1 MSTPTIKIAVSQAD
15 ATLVQATTLTSG
27 MQNLPVVKFYF
38 TDEWA
43 GLGKTAVFIA
53 GSVALEVLVV
63 NNQAVVPAECLE
75 TAGVNLT
82 VGIYGANTQIVLPT
96 VYCSCGEILTG
107 TDVGDASNVGEP
119 TTELVDQML
128 GYAAEIE
135 AVADTLDNLAIRTVT
150 VNTDGANHYGIASVT
165 LSDTGSGEDR
175 TLTFA
180 FSNLK
185 GNGIES
191 ITWSEAGEYR
201 GRIQITESNGT
212 VTNFDA
218 LIEAIN
224 YLENLIN
231 RAEAWAVGTID
242 GVPVEDIDPDDPAYQ
257 NNAKYYAEMA
267 EDAGT
272 GAEAAQEAAETAQGK
287 AEDAQ
292 EAAEAAQAAAES
304 AEATATAAASSA
316 SGDAGSAAG
325 SASSAAGSASSAS
338 DSASAAASAR
348 DAAELAQA
356 AAESSASAA
365 SGSASSAS
373 TQALKSEGFAVGKQN
388 DVDVDSGS
396 TYYHN
401 NAKYYKEQA
410 ADSATAAS
418 GSASNASSD
427 ASAASGSASSA
438 STNALKAEGYAV
450 GKQNGTD
457 VASGSPYYQN
467 NSKYF
472 KEEAEAVLESIPE
485 DYSDLA
491 AEVASQGDK
500 IKNIEYMPFIDK
512 FPDYYTDT
520 HSGTKVEIIK
530 NTIKC
535 TKISNSSTYT
545 YHSIFG
551 ARYLGTGAFTANMTD
566 TDFISLDTGKIKYI
580 SLMVWR
586 TVSAIVA
593 SNPNSL
599 IICTKDPTTGVIKT
613 ATAANNSTATVRPIY
628 AYEVLPEIVANKNI
642 GLVFRRTNANDQST
656 VKIYTGFTSY
666 ESLTGNFESFDNIAS
681 KAYNINELFQI
692 GNSVYKVTQPIA
704 QGETITPNT
713 NCIKTSIG
721 AEITAI
727 LNS

>member
-63 NNQAVVPAECLE
+63 NNQAVVPAECLA

-165 LSDTGSGEDR
+165 LSDTGSGDNR

-180 FSNLK
+180 FSNIK

-191 ITWSEAGEYR
+191 ITWSEAGTYR
-201 GRIQITESNGT
+201 GRIQITESNGR

-224 YLENLIN
+224 YLESLIN

-242 GVPVEDIDPDDPAYQ
+242 GIPVEDIDPDDPAYQ

-272 GAEAAQEAAETAQGK
+272 GAEAAQEAAETAQEK

-292 EAAEAAQAAAES
+292 EAAETAQGKAEDAQTAAEAAA
-304 AEATATAAASSA
+304 TSA

-325 SASSAAGSASSAS
+325 SASSAANSASSAA
-338 DSASAAASAR
+338 DSASAANSAKEAAV
-348 DAAELAQA
+348 DALE
-356 AAESSASAA
+356 AAESSATSA
-365 SGSASSAS
+365 SGSATAAATSA
-373 TQALKSEGFAVGKQN
+373 T
-388 DVDVDSGS
+388 
-396 TYYHN
+396 
-401 NAKYYKEQA
+401 NAA
-410 ADSATAAS
+410 NSATAAQTAQ
-418 GSASNASSD
+418 SAAANAQASAEAARDTAINNAADAGDSAD
-427 ASAASGSASSA
+427 AAEQAATNAAASAA
-438 STNALKAEGYAV
+438 
-450 GKQNGTD
+450 
-457 VASGSPYYQN
+457 
-467 NSKYF
+467 
-472 KEEAEAVLESIPE
+472 
-485 DYSDLA
+485 LA
-491 AEVASQGDK
+491 AQHVY
-500 IKNIEYMPFIDK
+500 NISVEGTTLSVTAAQHGFTMSV
-512 FPDYYTDT
+512 T
-520 HSGTKVEIIK
+520 GTKLVV
-530 NTIKC
+530 
-535 TKISNSSTYT
+535 
-545 YHSIFG
+545 
-551 ARYLGTGAFTANMTD
+551 TD
-566 TDFISLDTGKIKYI
+566 
-580 SLMVWR
+580 
-586 TVSAIVA
+586 
-593 SNPNSL
+593 
-599 IICTKDPTTGVIKT
+599 
-613 ATAANNSTATVRPIY
+613 AT
-628 AYEVLPEIVANKNI
+628 
-642 GLVFRRTNANDQST
+642 
-656 VKIYTGFTSY
+656 
-666 ESLTGNFESFDNIAS
+666 
-681 KAYNINELFQI
+681 
-692 GNSVYKVTQPIA
+692 
-704 QGETITPNT
+704 
-713 NCIKTSIG
+713 
-721 AEITAI
+721 
-727 LNS
+727 